1 MLNHV
6 NTVLIGS
13 NCPASYT
20 NVAALSVGDVA
31 LFDEN
36 KKILTSTGGAAAAK
50 SIYVGVVKGTESVTD
65 NAGTVSTVKVLSYS
79 NEIQKGSTPNM
90 VYSDYVAASEDVIS
104 FNLASVVPTVG
115 DRYVLRVIY
124 NDIYEHPGQFT
135 HTYEVIAKT
144 TTPAD
149 LVTAF
154 KAKINKHTN
163 RRINATNVVATT
175 LVITAMTKT
184 DNEGLDSLNYYSQV
198 SMDATMYSQDLG
210 SLLLNQPTAI
220 PNLTVSKTQGGPGK
234 GNAKIIRDRENAAL
248 GYKGIINRMY
258 WPVIKPALTVNLSAT
273 YDTLVIENQN
283 HYLSDDNQYIKN
295 TPIATELYV
304 VAGELKS
311 DIDPYTDSAFKD
323 MVEAF
328 IAAA

>member
-20 NVAALSVGDVA
+20 NIAALSAGDVA

-36 KKILTSTGGAAAAK
+36 KKLLTTTNAAAAAK
-50 SIYVGVVKGTESVTD
+50 ALYIGIVKGTESVTD
-65 NAGTVSTVKVLSYS
+65 NAGTVSTVNTIAYS
-79 NEIQKGSTPNM
+79 NEIQKGSKPTM
-90 VYSDYVAASEDVIS
+90 VYNDYVAATEDVIS
-104 FNLASVVPTVG
+104 FDLASVVPTVG
-115 DRYVLRVIY
+115 YRYVVRIVY
-124 NDIYEHPGQFT
+124 NDIYDHPGQFT

-149 LVTAF
+149 LVAAF

-163 RRINATNVVATT
+163 RRVNATNVVATT
-175 LVITAMTKT
+175 LVLTAMSKT

-198 SMDATMYSQDLG
+198 SMEAVMYAQNPS
-210 SLLLNQPTAI
+210 SFLLNQPTAI
-220 PNLTVSKTQGGPGK
+220 ANLTISKTQGGPGK

-258 WPVIKPALTVNLSAT
+258 WPVIKPTLSVNLSAT

-283 HYLSDDNQYIKN
+283 HYLSNDNQYIKN

-304 VAGELKS
+304 VAGELVTNGET
-311 DIDPYTDSAFKD
+311 PTDSLFKD

-328 IAAA
+328 VAVA

>member
-36 KKILTSTGGAAAAK
+36 KKILTSTGAAAAAK

-90 VYSDYVAASEDVIS
+90 VYSDYVAASEDIIS

-198 SMDATMYSQDLG
+198 SMDATMYAQDTT
-210 SLLLNQPTAI
+210 SLLLNQPKAI
-220 PNLTVSKTQGGPGK
+220 PSLTITKTQGTPGN

-258 WPVIKPALTVNLSAT
+258 WPVIKPTLSVDLAAT
-273 YDTLVIENQN
+273 YDELVIENDN
-283 HYLSDDNQYIKN
+283 HYLSNDNQYTKN

-304 VAGELKS
+304 NAGEIITNAETPVESLFKTML
-311 DIDPYTDSAFKD
+311 DAFL
-323 MVEAF
+323 A
-328 IAAA
+328 IA

>member
-20 NVAALSVGDVA
+20 NVAALTTGDVA

-36 KKILTSTGGAAAAK
+36 KAILTTTGAAAAAK
-50 SIYVGVVKGTESVTD
+50 AIYVGVVKGTETVSD
-65 NAGTVSTVKVLSYS
+65 NAGTVSTVNIIAYS
-79 NEIQKGSTPNM
+79 NAIQKGSKPNM
-90 VYSDYVAASEDVIS
+90 VYSDYIAATEDVIS

-115 DRYVLRVIY
+115 DRYVLRVVY

-149 LVTAF
+149 LVAAF

-163 RRINATNVVATT
+163 RRVNATNVVATT
-175 LVITAMTKT
+175 LVITAMTKN

-198 SMDATMYSQDLG
+198 SMEATMYSQDLG
-210 SLLLNQPTAI
+210 SFILNQPTTI
-220 PNLTVSKTQGGPGK
+220 PNLTISKTQGGPGK

-258 WPVIKPALTVNLSAT
+258 WPVIKPTLTVDLTAT

-295 TPIATELYV
+295 TPLATELYV
-304 VAGELKS
+304 KAGELVT
-311 DIDPYTDSAFKD
+311 DGETPTDSVLKD
-323 MVEAF
+323 MIEAF
-328 IAAA
+328 VAIA

>member
-20 NVAALSVGDVA
+20 NADALSAGDVA

-36 KKILTSTGGAAAAK
+36 KKILTSDGAAALA
-50 SIYVGVVKGTESVTD
+50 SAIYIGVCKGSEAVTD
-65 NAGTVSTVKVLSYS
+65 NTGSLVTKKIIAYS
-79 NEIQKGSTPNM
+79 NKVEKGSSPRMEFN
-90 VYSDYVAASEDVIS
+90 DYVAAAEDIIS
-104 FNLASVVPTVG
+104 FNLASVVPVVG
-115 DRYVLRVIY
+115 YRYVVRVIY

-163 RRINATNVVATT
+163 RRINATNAVATT

-198 SMDATMYSQDLG
+198 SMEATMYAQDTT
-210 SLLLNQPTAI
+210 SLLLNQPKAI
-220 PNLTVSKTQGGPGK
+220 PSLTITKTQGTPGN

-258 WPVIKPALTVNLSAT
+258 WPVIKPTLSVDLAAT
-273 YDTLVIENQN
+273 YDELIIENDN
-283 HYLSDDNQYIKN
+283 HYLSNDNQYTKN

-304 VAGELKS
+304 NAGEIITNAETPVESLFKTML
-311 DIDPYTDSAFKD
+311 DAFL
-323 MVEAF
+323 A
-328 IAAA
+328 IA

>member
-1 MLNHV
+1 
-6 NTVLIGS
+6 
-13 NCPASYT
+13 
-20 NVAALSVGDVA
+20 
-31 LFDEN
+31 
-36 KKILTSTGGAAAAK
+36 
-50 SIYVGVVKGTESVTD
+50 
-65 NAGTVSTVKVLSYS
+65 
-79 NEIQKGSTPNM
+79 
-90 VYSDYVAASEDVIS
+90 
-104 FNLASVVPTVG
+104 
-115 DRYVLRVIY
+115 
-124 NDIYEHPGQFT
+124 
-135 HTYEVIAKT
+135 
-144 TTPAD
+144 
-149 LVTAF
+149 
-154 KAKINKHTN
+154 
-163 RRINATNVVATT
+163 
-175 LVITAMTKT
+175 
-184 DNEGLDSLNYYSQV
+184 
-198 SMDATMYSQDLG
+198 MDATMYSQDLG

-220 PNLTVSKTQGGPGK
+220 TNLTVSKTQGGPGK

-258 WPVIKPALTVNLSAT
+258 WPVIKPALTVNLSDT